1 MRWTT
6 LCIVVL
12 LSGASVRPSHAG
24 EMREVLESAW
34 SKNAEIATLQ
44 ARRAEIMARKRA
56 AGRLTPGPPS
66 LGVGHLND
74 YVTGDDGYR
83 EYDVELGT
91 PLWLPGEGT
100 ASRTLADRE
109 LARLQAQLA
118 LARLKVAGEVRDAYW
133 SVRLGEGSVD
143 LARRRLQA
151 ARTLQADVDRQVAAG
166 QVAFADLLLAKGETL
181 EAQSILSEQEAAL
194 TEARLAF
201 QALTGAP
208 SAADFAEPEP
218 TDRGFE
224 QHPRL
229 VALRTTVD
237 VAEANSRLIR
247 IQDRDNPEVAFLGVV
262 ERQLSNE
269 PYDKRIGVRVTIPFA
284 TEGRNAPR
292 RAASEAERVQA
303 LAELQTAERQVRAEV
318 GGAEADLA
326 SAQERASLADQ
337 RHRAFAERLAL
348 VERSVRV
355 GETAFVELVRAR
367 AGVFETDLARLRSEI
382 ASMQARSRL
391 NQALGLLP

>member
-24 EMREVLESAW
+24 EMQEMLESAW
-34 SKNAEIATLQ
+34 SKNAEIATLE

-74 YVTGDDGYR
+74 YATGDDGYR

-100 ASRTLADRE
+100 ASRSLADRE

-118 LARLKVAGEVRDAYW
+118 LARLNVAGEVRDAYW

-151 ARTLQADVDRQVAAG
+151 ARALQADVDRQVVAG

-181 EAQSILSEQEAAL
+181 EAQSVLSEQEAAL

-218 TDRGFE
+218 ADRSFE

-229 VALRTTVD
+229 AALRTTID
-237 VAEANSRLIR
+237 VAEANTRLIR

-262 ERQLSNE
+262 ERQLYNE

-318 GGAEADLA
+318 GRAEADLI

-337 RHRAFAERLAL
+337 RYRAFAERLAL

-367 AGVFETDLARLRSEI
+367 AGVFEADLARLRSEI
-382 ASMQARSRL
+382 TSMQARSRL

>member
-74 YVTGDDGYR
+74 YATGDDGYR

-100 ASRTLADRE
+100 ASRTLADQE

-218 TDRGFE
+218 GGPGF
-224 QHPRL
+224 
-229 VALRTTVD
+229 
-237 VAEANSRLIR
+237 
-247 IQDRDNPEVAFLGVV
+247 
-262 ERQLSNE
+262 
-269 PYDKRIGVRVTIPFA
+269 
-284 TEGRNAPR
+284 
-292 RAASEAERVQA
+292 RAAS
-303 LAELQTAERQVRAEV
+303 
-318 GGAEADLA
+318 
-326 SAQERASLADQ
+326 SAGCVAHDR
-337 RHRAFAERLAL
+337 RCGR
-348 VERSVRV
+348 
-355 GETAFVELVRAR
+355 G
-367 AGVFETDLARLRSEI
+367 
-382 ASMQARSRL
+382 
-391 NQALGLLP
+391 